1 MIISNVRE
9 IMEDYGITYVELEK
23 RTGLSNQTIARA
35 RGELIR
41 ECKLSTLNLIAKA
54 LGVGIKDL
62 FEDDFDY
69 ENNNF
74 SDVLTE

>member
-41 ECKLSTLNLIAKA
+41 ECKLSTLSLIAKA

>member
-9 IMEDYGITYVELEK
+9 IMEDYGVTYVELEK

-74 SDVLTE
+74 SDVLAK

>member
-1 MIISNVRE
+1 MITSNVRE
-9 IMEDYGITYVELEK
+9 IMEDYGVTYVELEK

-74 SDVLTE
+74 SDVLAK

>member
-74 SDVLTE
+74 SDVLAK